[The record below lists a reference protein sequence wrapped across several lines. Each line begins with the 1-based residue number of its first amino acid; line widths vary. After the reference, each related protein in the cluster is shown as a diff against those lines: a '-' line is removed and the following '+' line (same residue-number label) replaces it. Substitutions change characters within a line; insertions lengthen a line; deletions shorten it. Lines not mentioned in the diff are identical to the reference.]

1 MSRFVKLALIFL
13 SVSVRTTLQVNQAA
27 AASDIDYIRQS
38 NSAAGFVSV
47 RAFDAWFPKTIY
59 FHRSSAER
67 RRTDRL
73 RFAGGYE
80 TRDGMRYSL
89 APRITWE
96 MLADGRLFG
105 MLGHEAGYVLVTPV
119 RYVCRATVEEI
130 LGDR

>member
-1 MSRFVKLALIFL
+1 M
-13 SVSVRTTLQVNQAA
+13 
-27 AASDIDYIRQS
+27 
-38 NSAAGFVSV
+38 
-47 RAFDAWFPKTIY
+47 
-59 FHRSSAER
+59 
-67 RRTDRL
+67 DRL

-89 APRITWE
+89 APHITWE

-119 RYVCRATVEEI
+119 RYVCRATVGGI